1 MPNKGDRMVRNGHW
15 GAGQPI
21 SMGLRLFV
29 DLVVVALFTV
39 AAVLITGGG
48 STSAFLGALVGMFV
62 AESFSRSLRD
72 KRISN

>member
-1 MPNKGDRMVRNGHW
+1 MPNKGGDEVRNGHW
-15 GAGQPI
+15 EANQPI

-48 STSAFLGALVGMFV
+48 RTTAFLGALIGMFV
-62 AESFSRSLRD
+62 AESFSRSLRE
-72 KRISN
+72 RRMSS